1 MIKALV
7 QNKAGTNV
15 IIEMP
20 CDGYQ
25 IGCQLWENGI
35 HISPGKLNA
44 SDDNDGGARVT
55 LTAENSVGEQL
66 ISVFGPR
73 NSLSDVNNVVNAVAN
88 ARSEVRREMEQRIL
102 SGRYSGPDDVLRDV
116 RAVTQEMA
124 PVKLSFYCPLKGQ
137 VNEWDGG
144 MEDTYNSTLLDNQEK
159 IEALLAAEQQPE
171 DGDMA
176 EYLVGDNSELY
187 AKLYLAEFCV
197 EEIGGQL
204 YGRIDCWFTQRP
216 DEDEIDYLREE
227 IIGQAADGFGE
238 HFEQQPIRIDEG
250 DLYVSFWDS
259 GDDYFMYT
267 DDEMEDYLHNPM
279 AMGGLT

>member
-7 QNKAGTNV
+7 QNRHGVTSIV
-15 IIEMP
+15 EMP
-20 CDGYQ
+20 CDGYALSSE
-25 IGCQLWENGI
+25 LWMSDI
-35 HISPGKLNA
+35 QCPPSRLKI
-44 SDDNDGGARVT
+44 SDDNEGGVTVT
-55 LTAENSVGEQL
+55 LKAADQTGEQI
-66 ISVFGPR
+66 ISIFSPR

-88 ARSEVRREMEQRIL
+88 ARPEVRREMELRIL

-144 MEDTYNSTLLDNQEK
+144 MEDTDNSTLLENQEK
-159 IEALLAAEQQPE
+159 IEALLEEEQQPE

-176 EYLVGDNSELY
+176 EYLVGDNPELY
-187 AKLYLAEFCV
+187 AKLYFAEFGV
-197 EEIGGQL
+197 EERGGQL
-204 YGRIDCWFTQRP
+204 YGRVDCWFNQRP
-216 DEDEIDYLREE
+216 NEDEIDYLREE

-250 DLYVSFWDS
+250 DLYVSFWDC

-267 DDEMEDYLHNPM
+267 DDEMEAHLQGSM
-279 AMGGLT
+279 TMGGMT